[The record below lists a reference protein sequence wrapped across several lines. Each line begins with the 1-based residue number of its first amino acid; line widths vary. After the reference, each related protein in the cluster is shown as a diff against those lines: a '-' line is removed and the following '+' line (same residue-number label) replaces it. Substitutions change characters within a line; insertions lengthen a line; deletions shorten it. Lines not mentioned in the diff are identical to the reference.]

1 VQIRTH
7 IGVSVDG
14 FVATPDGRPALLS
27 MPDFVPGVSHGHP
40 EFIAGCSAVL
50 MGRATFDPALDAPSW
65 PWPGLVVYVLT
76 SQALP
81 GGLPGE
87 VISAPTA
94 SQLLDR
100 MRGDRLAG
108 DVHLVGGPQTIQA
121 FREIGALDRL
131 EIVVLPILLAEGVPL
146 SPPGSTP
153 ARLAP
158 PSLRALS
165 GGSVELAYALRSTQG
180 APTHPNGKE

>member
-40 EFIAGCSAVL
+40 EFIANCRAVL
-50 MGRATFDPALDAPSW
+50 MGRTTFDPALNAPSW
-65 PWPGLVVYVLT
+65 PWQGLPVYVLT
-76 SQALP
+76 SRPLP
-81 GGLPGE
+81 SGLPG
-87 VISAPTA
+87 VVVSASSA
-94 SQLLDR
+94 SELLEQMHRD
-100 MRGDRLAG
+100 GVSG
-108 DVHLVGGPQTIQA
+108 DVHLVGGPRAIQA

-131 EIVVLPILLAEGVPL
+131 EVVVLPILLGEGVPL
-146 SPPGSTP
+146 SPPGSSP

-158 PSLRALS
+158 PSQRTLP
-165 GGSVELAYALRSTQG
+165 GGSVELAYELA
-180 APTHPNGKE
+180 A

>member
-40 EFIAGCSAVL
+40 EFIADCRAVL
-50 MGRATFDPALDAPSW
+50 MGRTTFDPALNAPSW
-65 PWPGLVVYVLT
+65 PWPGLPAYVLT
-76 SQALP
+76 SRALP
-81 GGLPGE
+81 SALPDE
-87 VISAPTA
+87 VVSASSA
-94 SQLLDR
+94 SELLER
-100 MRGDRLAG
+100 MHRDGVAG
-108 DVHLVGGPQTIQA
+108 DVHLVGGPRTIRA

-131 EIVVLPILLAEGVPL
+131 EVVLLPVLLGHGVPL
-146 SPPGSTP
+146 SPPGSSP

-158 PSLRALS
+158 SSQRTLP
-165 GGSVELAYALRSTQG
+165 GGSVELAYALAG
-180 APTHPNGKE
+180 